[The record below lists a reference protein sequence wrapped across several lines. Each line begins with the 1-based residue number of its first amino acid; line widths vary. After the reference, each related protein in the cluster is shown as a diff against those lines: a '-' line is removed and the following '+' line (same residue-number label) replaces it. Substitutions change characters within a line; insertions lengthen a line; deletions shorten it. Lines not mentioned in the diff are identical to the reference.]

1 MRKSIQDWQSE
12 GVMALMSGETK
23 PKVTKL
29 TKLEET
35 KLKNSKFKKTKSSK
49 AKAKQAQASLVQAVE
64 TKQLSD
70 LVSDMQLK
78 TAILLPQGWQ
88 G

>member
-1 MRKSIQDWQSE
+1 LKKQS
-12 GVMALMSGETK
+12 
-23 PKVTKL
+23 
-29 TKLEET
+29 
-35 KLKNSKFKKTKSSK
+35 LKIVNLNKTKSNK

-78 TAILLPQGWQ
+78 TAILLPKGLQG
-88 G
+88 